1 MQHPGTLRTKGAPS
15 GTRTAR
21 AGRLTS
27 RPAKTVQ
34 WTVFSPRESPRCVAG
49 RQHLT
54 GATRCTIPF
63 GAGSAFARAL
73 RFASRGP
80 VAKNA
85 PLERFL
91 NAPADGAPGTAL
103 RKRRAVFLLQ
113 HPGTLRTKGAPSRDK
128 NSCAGDRRLRRKQG
142 AGAGAAVAEA
152 AARSRD
158 ASRCGNRN
166 SYSAGRLASRPAKT
180 VQWTVFR
187 ARVPPWPDWWE
198 RGLPPRIGQ
207 PAGESPMRGG
217 QEEPDGGHKV
227 HHPLRGGLSV
237 RAGAPLRL
245 AGTGR

>member
-91 NAPADGAPGTAL
+91 NAPADGAPRTAL
-103 RKRRAVFLLQ
+103 RKRRAVFVCSIPECCEPNGRQ
-113 HPGTLRTKGAPSRDK
+113 HTAGVESYAVSR
-128 NSCAGDRRLRRKQG
+128 
-142 AGAGAAVAEA
+142 
-152 AARSRD
+152 
-158 ASRCGNRN
+158 
-166 SYSAGRLASRPAKT
+166 
-180 VQWTVFR
+180 
-187 ARVPPWPDWWE
+187 
-198 RGLPPRIGQ
+198 
-207 PAGESPMRGG
+207 RGG
-217 QEEPDGGHKV
+217 FIPERFLDAPTEETSITPF
-227 HHPLRGGLSV
+227 HH
-237 RAGAPLRL
+237 
-245 AGTGR
+245 

>member
-1 MQHPGTLRTKGAPS
+1 MLQYPGMLRTKGAPS

-113 HPGTLRTKGAPSRDK
+113 HPGTLRTKGAPSRDE
-128 NSCAGDRRLRRKQG
+128 NSSC
-142 AGAGAAVAEA
+142 
-152 AARSRD
+152 
-158 ASRCGNRN
+158 
-166 SYSAGRLASRPAKT
+166 RPSC
-180 VQWTVFR
+180 V
-187 ARVPPWPDWWE
+187 
-198 RGLPPRIGQ
+198 
-207 PAGESPMRGG
+207 PAGKNGPVDRF
-217 QEEPDGGHKV
+217 
-227 HHPLRGGLSV
+227 
-237 RAGAPLRL
+237 
-245 AGTGR
+245 